1 MEGRAPFGV
10 RSISAPRFVVESGME
25 ESSSLALSLGGLTH
39 SVRPP
44 SVRLSCPP
52 SSSVE
57 GASGKGTLDS
67 DTHTHRST
75 TARGG
80 AAAPLVSGERQRRRS
95 HARAL
100 TAAGEEGGGV
110 RTREG
115 EGGGWLPPKVFFRV
129 SKPMPKRTPPTPR
142 SVGARTQVAALC
154 PLLVHSFSAVFRGG
168 RV

>member
-1 MEGRAPFGV
+1 MRVRAPFGV
-10 RSISAPRFVVESGME
+10 RSISAPRFVVESGIE
-25 ESSSLALSLGGLTH
+25 ESSSLCLGGLTH
-39 SVRPP
+39 SGRPP

-52 SSSVE
+52 SSVE

-100 TAAGEEGGGV
+100 TAAGEEGGRG
-110 RTREG
+110 RADEERRERG
-115 EGGGWLPPKVFFRV
+115 RGL
-129 SKPMPKRTPPTPR
+129 
-142 SVGARTQVAALC
+142 AATE
-154 PLLVHSFSAVFRGG
+154 SFL
-168 RV
+168 

>member
-1 MEGRAPFGV
+1 MRVRAPFGV
-10 RSISAPRFVVESGME
+10 RSISAPRFVVESGIE
-25 ESSSLALSLGGLTH
+25 ESSSLCLGGLTH

-80 AAAPLVSGERQRRRS
+80 AEAPLVSGERQRRRS

-100 TAAGEEGGGV
+100 TAAGEEGGRG
-110 RTREG
+110 RADEREG
-115 EGGGWLPPKVFFRV
+115 GRGL
-129 SKPMPKRTPPTPR
+129 
-142 SVGARTQVAALC
+142 AATE
-154 PLLVHSFSAVFRGG
+154 SFL
-168 RV
+168 